1 MEMNLNLGAIRGK
14 KFFFKTIFE
23 EVSSMHPMAIQGK
36 ESNFNAT
43 NFFVNLAFISCFSKA
58 SKTYVPFAL

>member
-23 EVSSMHPMAIQGK
+23 EVSSMHPIAIQGK

-43 NFFVNLAFISCFSKA
+43 NFFVNLAFIS
-58 SKTYVPFAL
+58 

>member
-1 MEMNLNLGAIRGK
+1 MEK
-14 KFFFKTIFE
+14 SFFFKTIFE
-23 EVSSMHPMAIQGK
+23 EVSSMHPIAMIQGK